1 MAEKAN
7 DIYVTTGNVNIRVR
21 PTYDSPIARTVEAG
35 AEFEVEKTYSRRGVT
50 WGKIKD
56 TKEFIC
62 LSFCDKKKAE

>member
-21 PTYDSPIARTVEAG
+21 PTYASPIVRTVEAG
-35 AEFEVEKTYSRRGVT
+35 AELEIEKIYSRPGAM

-56 TKEFIC
+56 AKEFIC
-62 LSFCDKKKAE
+62 LSFCEIKT